1 MRAEYEIDVAGCRSI
16 DSLRVCGMLINN
28 SLIIRAFVECVRFER
43 AIYLIKR
50 SVWIRR
56 RFDGRECCVR
66 QAWQIENYG
75 FLSNVTTPKFE
86 SFFIRS
92 PVGSYFRNHI
102 YSVEA
107 SRSGRTYHSCFFSSI
122 HCFFFN
128 SFLAS
133 IQKFIVSF
141 FIDLVFSGCS
151 LAWAARTQN
160 LFREIT
166 IYCIGNTYGVCVH
179 TLHISCWCR
188 RRRSPSIDSSSFSM
202 LRFGIWIERTRAL
215 DVRPRNAE
223 RTKCWAASS
232 KNVKIEMHASVFD
245 VRTPR
250 FLIYL

>member
-1 MRAEYEIDVAGCRSI
+1 MVGNVACAKRDRSEIMVFYQMWQRRNSNPFLFVLQSARTFGTIFIPLKHREAGAHTI
-16 DSLRVCGMLINN
+16 P
-28 SLIIRAFVECVRFER
+28 AFF
-43 AIYLIKR
+43 
-50 SVWIRR
+50 
-56 RFDGRECCVR
+56 R
-66 QAWQIENYG
+66 QYT
-75 FLSNVTTPKFE
+75 V
-86 SFFIRS
+86 
-92 PVGSYFRNHI
+92 
-102 YSVEA
+102 
-107 SRSGRTYHSCFFSSI
+107 
-122 HCFFFN
+122 FFFN